1 VPEGAD
7 AGTTAAG
14 LWPYVVI
21 LTGAA
26 ATYLW
31 RGLGVALSGR
41 IDPRGAVFE
50 WMACIAYALLAGL
63 IARFILLPTGPLSEV
78 ALLYRVLAAAGA
90 FAAFF
95 LAGRA
100 MLIGIAVGVG
110 ALMMFVTL
118 GGV

>member
-1 VPEGAD
+1 MPDGTGA
-7 AGTTAAG
+7 AAG
-14 LWPYVVI
+14 ALWPYAVI
-21 LTGAA
+21 LAGAA

-63 IARFILLPTGPLSEV
+63 IARFILLPTGPLSDV
-78 ALLYRVLAAAGA
+78 PLLYRVLAAVAA
-90 FAAFF
+90 FAVYF
-95 LAGRA
+95 LTGRM

-110 ALMMFVTL
+110 ALMLLVSLMPL
-118 GGV
+118 IP